1 MSGETWAVYEVD
13 SSAAKYA
20 DATYTIDEMDDESM
34 QVYVDYED
42 GHHDAVVTVEEQG
55 LSDAEL
61 LEEID
66 KQLRA
71 QGLPPRGAMLLSPD

>member
-1 MSGETWAVYEVD
+1 MYGVA
-13 SSAAKYA
+13 SSDPKFGN
-20 DATYTIDEMDDESM
+20 ATYTIDEMDDESM

-55 LSDAEL
+55 LSDGEL

-71 QGLPPRGAMLLSPD
+71 QGLPPRGVMLLSPD

>member
-1 MSGETWAVYEVD
+1 VYGVAGSD
-13 SSAAKYA
+13 PKFGN
-20 DATYTIDEMDDESM
+20 ATYTIDEMDDESM